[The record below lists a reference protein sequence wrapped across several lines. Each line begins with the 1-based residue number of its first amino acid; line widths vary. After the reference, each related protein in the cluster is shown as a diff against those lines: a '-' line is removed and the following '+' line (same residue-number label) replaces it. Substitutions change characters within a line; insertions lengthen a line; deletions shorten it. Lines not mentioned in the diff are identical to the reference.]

1 MQKTIAGVISILN
14 HIDAYSQDFVSTSE
28 WKQTCISG
36 SKQIKYKIMGM
47 YQNRLKPC
55 LFCFFLVLLTSYSVI
70 GQVPD
75 NQSVKISHLIDTIN
89 LNLDNNYIFPDKA
102 SMIAKHLRLQAKMGA
117 YHSFSA
123 DPQKLASQIQADI
136 YRVHRDPHMVV
147 SYNPGWPGHKQGYT
161 GPSEEEARWFAKFV
175 KDNNF
180 MFKKVELLPG
190 NIGYLPFNIFV
201 EHVKEAKPIIAAALS
216 FLANSSAIIIDLREN
231 TGGEP
236 EMVSQLES
244 YFFKEKTLM
253 NVIINRSKG
262 DTTFYYADPAKTD
275 GLTLSMPMYILTS
288 KKTFSGG
295 EDFSYGMQQAK
306 RATIVGEVT
315 GGGAHP
321 TNPFSV
327 GQGFI
332 VQIPFGRS
340 SNPVTKTDWEGT
352 GVIPDVKVEAA
363 KALIKAQEL
372 IFRDR
377 EATAQT
383 EKEKQKM
390 EYLINALYVNQDLG
404 TLPLDQF
411 DKFVGTYGPLV
422 IYREGSKLFC
432 NISDN
437 ISELAHISKNLFV
450 LDGNAQIEF
459 LKDSNGVYSKA
470 RLLVSHGG
478 VFEELR
484 Q

>member
-1 MQKTIAGVISILN
+1 MKQLKTYHV
-14 HIDAYSQDFVSTSE
+14 
-28 WKQTCISG
+28 
-36 SKQIKYKIMGM
+36 
-47 YQNRLKPC
+47 
-55 LFCFFLVLLTSYSVI
+55 FFLLAFAAPNLCSA
-70 GQVPD
+70 Q
-75 NQSVKISHLIDTIN
+75 NISKDLINIHTLVDSIN
-89 LNLDNNYIFPDKA
+89 LSLGNNYIFPDKA
-102 SMIAKHLRLQAKMGA
+102 RMIATHLRSQAKKGA
-117 YHSFSA
+117 YNSFST
-123 DPQKLASQIQADI
+123 DPHKLASQVQADI
-136 YRVHRDPHMVV
+136 YSIHRDPHMVV
-147 SYNPGWPGHKQGYT
+147 GYNPGWQGHQKGYT
-161 GPSEEEARWFAKFV
+161 GPTEEEARWFAKFV

-201 EHVKEAKPIIAAALS
+201 EHVKDAKPIIASALG

-244 YFFKEKTLM
+244 YFFKEKTLL
-253 NVIINRSKG
+253 NVIINRSNK
-262 DTTFYYADPAKTD
+262 DTAFYYADPAKTD

-295 EDFSYGMQQAK
+295 EDFTYGMQQAK

-327 GQGFI
+327 GQGFL
-332 VQIPFGRS
+332 VQIPFARS

-352 GVIPDVKVEAA
+352 GVIPDIKVESS

-372 IFRDR
+372 IFRER
-377 EATAQT
+377 QAMAKT
-383 EKEKQKM
+383 EEEKQKM
-390 EYLINALYVNQDLG
+390 EYLINGLHVNKDLG
-404 TLPLDQF
+404 TLPVDEF
-411 DKFVGTYGPLV
+411 DKFLGTYGPLN
-422 IYREGSKLFC
+422 IYREGNKLFC
-432 NISDN
+432 NISGN

-459 LKDSNGVYSKA
+459 IKDDKGVYSKA
-470 RLLVSHGG
+470 RLLTSHGG

-484 Q
+484 K